1 MISRVYKS
9 MENLAEP
16 YAALTAVI
24 ERTDGKLPISRR
36 LFDDAK
42 VSDHHA
48 IIPTPQKTSPDK
60 LAPDEKALFDLIA
73 RRFIAAFCPAH
84 SYEATRVTTIAQ
96 GESFKTL
103 GKTVREEGW
112 KKVYGQGGK
121 SKEKDEEEALP
132 DLSIGDERDIKSV
145 KAKKESTKPPPPH
158 TDASLL
164 AFMENAGREIEDEAL
179 REQMKGSGLG
189 TPATRANII
198 ERLIQ
203 VGYARRQGKALVA
216 TEKGEKL
223 INVAPP
229 EISSPETTGKWELAL
244 SEIADN
250 KQDIGRFM
258 QGIRSLT
265 TFLVSFAR
273 DEKRPVEFE
282 REVKGRGGKVKP
294 AANIVKD
301 IKCPL
306 CGKPVQE
313 TDKAFGCSGWRE
325 GCSFTLWKDALS
337 RGGGPKLNA
346 AIVTRLLEDKKVEGS
361 TGTVTLSGETV
372 TFTKKGQESPSA
384 AFGVRYQ
391 KKKG

>member
-1 MISRVYKS
+1 MIGRVYKS

-24 ERTDGKLPISRR
+24 ERPDGKLPISRR

-84 SYEATRVTTIAQ
+84 TYEATRVTTQAE

-121 SKEKDEEEALP
+121 SKDKDEEEALP

-164 AFMENAGREIEDEAL
+164 AFMENAGREIEDE
-179 REQMKGSGLG
+179 
-189 TPATRANII
+189 
-198 ERLIQ
+198 
-203 VGYARRQGKALVA
+203 
-216 TEKGEKL
+216 
-223 INVAPP
+223 
-229 EISSPETTGKWELAL
+229 
-244 SEIADN
+244 
-250 KQDIGRFM
+250 
-258 QGIRSLT
+258 
-265 TFLVSFAR
+265 
-273 DEKRPVEFE
+273 
-282 REVKGRGGKVKP
+282 
-294 AANIVKD
+294 
-301 IKCPL
+301 
-306 CGKPVQE
+306 
-313 TDKAFGCSGWRE
+313 
-325 GCSFTLWKDALS
+325 TL
-337 RGGGPKLNA
+337 
-346 AIVTRLLEDKKVEGS
+346 
-361 TGTVTLSGETV
+361 
-372 TFTKKGQESPSA
+372 
-384 AFGVRYQ
+384 
-391 KKKG
+391 

>member
-1 MISRVYKS
+1 
-9 MENLAEP
+9 
-16 YAALTAVI
+16 
-24 ERTDGKLPISRR
+24 
-36 LFDDAK
+36 
-42 VSDHHA
+42 
-48 IIPTPQKTSPDK
+48 
-60 LAPDEKALFDLIA
+60 
-73 RRFIAAFCPAH
+73 
-84 SYEATRVTTIAQ
+84 
-96 GESFKTL
+96 
-103 GKTVREEGW
+103 
-112 KKVYGQGGK
+112 
-121 SKEKDEEEALP
+121 
-132 DLSIGDERDIKSV
+132 
-145 KAKKESTKPPPPH
+145 
-158 TDASLL
+158 
-164 AFMENAGREIEDEAL
+164 
-179 REQMKGSGLG
+179 
-189 TPATRANII
+189 
-198 ERLIQ
+198 
-203 VGYARRQGKALVA
+203 
-216 TEKGEKL
+216 
-223 INVAPP
+223 
-229 EISSPETTGKWELAL
+229 
-244 SEIADN
+244 
-250 KQDIGRFM
+250 M

-325 GCSFTLWKDALS
+325 GCPFTLWKDALS

-361 TGTVTLSGETV
+361 TGTIALSGETV